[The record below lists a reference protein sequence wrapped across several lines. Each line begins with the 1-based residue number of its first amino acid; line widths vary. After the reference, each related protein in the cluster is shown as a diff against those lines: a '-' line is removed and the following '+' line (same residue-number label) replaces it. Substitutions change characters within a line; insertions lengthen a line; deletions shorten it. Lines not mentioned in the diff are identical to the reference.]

1 MIGLIGLVM
10 MKACIIALNVIPCT
24 KHGAE
29 QENYIK
35 CLNFRQFRL
44 IYEYGQDNRQINNE
58 GDINYMLEEGVV
70 DNGIVKWIK
79 ENGEEH
85 TLTAWSFCTPKNME
99 K

>member
-1 MIGLIGLVM
+1 
-10 MKACIIALNVIPCT
+10 
-24 KHGAE
+24 
-29 QENYIK
+29 
-35 CLNFRQFRL
+35 
-44 IYEYGQDNRQINNE
+44 
-58 GDINYMLEEGVV
+58 MLEEGVV